1 MTEELTATELVMVS
15 LVLGQQK
22 DEYPE
27 KQRKLQE
34 LSTKTRKLAND
45 RLQGDSA

>member
-1 MTEELTATELVMVS
+1 MADDLSATELVMIS

-22 DEYPE
+22 DKYPE
-27 KQRKLQE
+27 KKRKLQE

-45 RLQGDSA
+45 KMQGDSA